1 MTVSPM
7 QKGLSSRWGWR
18 DGLALLALALAVVLV
33 YSQVLLTN
41 RTPASGDFL
50 SYFTPYW
57 DDVNEALRAGRLPL
71 WNPFMYAG
79 APLQANP
86 QAQVF
91 YPLRWLFIFFP
102 AEKGILYFAA
112 LHAWLAGAFTYLL
125 TKKIVGVGVIAAF
138 TAALIFALGGWTT
151 GLLVQ
156 PVRWGT
162 TPWLPAAIL
171 LWELR
176 PAGPGWRR
184 ARRRWFVLNI
194 LVWTLALLAGH
205 SQAFYNQAVIFA
217 VWVFGSIGWTIWRQK
232 RACGSFSWRFTWQK
246 LWPAVLA
253 LAVIFTLTLALA
265 AAQLLPTLELTTHS
279 YRSGG
284 LSFREHAALSLP
296 PWRLGFTLLPH
307 YARDLGQALGS
318 DAYGEWVAYVGVI
331 GLLLA
336 FCGLARGSRRTR
348 FLALLLVLFGVSLAL
363 GAYNPL
369 SYVLHRLVPG
379 WNLFRVPARWL
390 ESAALGLALLAAL
403 GVDNLRQG
411 WRPAWRIH
419 GFWRWLAVAGLLVI
433 VLVLAA
439 LTTPNVITVSGWLA
453 ALLAFGIVLWGRGQT
468 RRWGTVLLV
477 GLLLLE
483 IYAASWTLP
492 IQHPTAP
499 QAIRSWRT
507 APARIAAAQNA
518 DCRTLS
524 LSTITY
530 DPGDLGDLQR
540 IYGPYLDER
549 AFNDL
554 VVATKAKEVLAPN
567 LGLLFRLPSLDGFGG
582 GVLPT
587 RRFIKAMELFL
598 PADQVVADGRLR
610 ESLRAIPDARLLS
623 LFGVCFVIA
632 DKQFDVWHDD
642 VYYDLAFGEALSAD
656 QPQITLSDLPA
667 FPATH
672 VGLVSHLQ
680 GGAALPDDAV
690 VAELVATYGDG
701 SEARLP
707 VRAGIETAVGADE
720 MAGLKHNRDLPAVR
734 WRFDAPGQDAIAQ
747 LALPEPGPL
756 VSLDLRLLETD
767 VSLFVRGVAIIDRVS
782 NAHASPPV
790 TRHPWRRIHSGDVK
804 IYENEAAFPR
814 AFLVPNAELSPDDD
828 LTLARMLDPAFDPA
842 ETALLAAGAAR
853 QGGSGT
859 AMVQHESPERYRI
872 DYSADAPST
881 LLIAEAWYPGWQATL
896 DGEPVPLQRAD
907 LLLNAIPAP
916 AGQHTVLMAFRPRS
930 LRLGAWIS
938 LAVLGLLLLAWFW
951 PERNSARD

>member
-1 MTVSPM
+1 MTVSAVRRETT
-7 QKGLSSRWGWR
+7 SRWGR
-18 DGLALLALALAVVLV
+18 ADALALLALTLAVVLV

-57 DDVNEALRAGRLPL
+57 DYVNEALRSGRLPL

-79 APLQANP
+79 APLLANP

-91 YPLRWLFIFFP
+91 YPLRWLFVAFP

-112 LHAWLAGAFTYLL
+112 LHAWLAGAFTYALAKRVAGAGAL
-125 TKKIVGVGVIAAF
+125 AAF
-138 TAALIFALGGWTT
+138 TAALVFALGGWTT

-176 PAGPGWRR
+176 PAAPGRSR
-184 ARRRWFVLNI
+184 ATRRWLILNI

-217 VWVFGSIGWTIWRQK
+217 MWIFGSIGWTMWRR
-232 RACGSFSWRFTWQK
+232 RAAGSFSWQALWRE

-253 LAVIFTLTLALA
+253 LAVIFSLTLALA
-265 AAQLLPTLELTTHS
+265 AVQLLPTLELTGQS

-284 LSFREHAALSLP
+284 LPFREHAALSLP

-336 FCGLARGSRRTR
+336 LCGLFRGSRRIR
-348 FLALLLVLFGVSLAL
+348 FLALLLTVFGVSLAL

-369 SYVLHRLVPG
+369 SYVLHRIVPG

-403 GVDNLRQG
+403 GVENLWQG
-411 WRPAWRIH
+411 WRPSWRLH
-419 GFWRWLAVAGLLVI
+419 GFWRWLAVAGALVI
-433 VLVLAA
+433 VLALAA
-439 LTTPNVITVSGWLA
+439 LTTPNAITVIGWLA
-453 ALLAFGIVLWGRGQT
+453 AILAFGIVLWGRGQV
-468 RRWGTVLLV
+468 RRWGAILLV

-507 APARIAAAQNA
+507 APARISAAHEP

-524 LSTITY
+524 LSTTTY

-554 VVATKAKEVLAPN
+554 VVATKAKEILAPN

-582 GVLPT
+582 GVLPMQ
-587 RRFIKAMELFL
+587 RFVEAMALFL
-598 PADQVVADGRLR
+598 PPDRVVADGRLR
-610 ESLRAIPDARLLS
+610 ETLREIPDARLLS

-642 VYYDLAFGEALSAD
+642 VYYDLAFGEALTAD
-656 QPQITLSDLPA
+656 QPQMTITAMPD

-680 GGAALPDDAV
+680 GGAALPDGTP
-690 VAELVATYGDG
+690 VAELVAKYRDG
-701 SEARLP
+701 SEVRLP
-707 VRAGIETAVGADE
+707 IRAGIETAVGADE
-720 MAGLKHNRDLPAVR
+720 MAGLQHNRDLPAVR

-756 VSLDLRLLETD
+756 ASIDLRLLATD
-767 VSLFVRGVAIIDRVS
+767 VTLFVRGVAIIDRVS
-782 NAHASPPV
+782 NAHATPPV
-790 TRHPWRRIHSGDVK
+790 TRHPWQRIHSGDVK

-828 LTLARMLDPAFDPA
+828 LTLARMLDPAFAPA
-842 ETALLAAGAAR
+842 ETALLAAGEAR
-853 QGGSGT
+853 QGGGGT
-859 AMVQHESPERYRI
+859 AAVQHASPEQYRI
-872 DYSADAPST
+872 DYNAAAPST

-896 DGEPVPLQRAD
+896 DGQPVPIQRAD
-907 LLLNAIPAP
+907 LLLSAIAAP

-930 LRLGAWIS
+930 LRLGAGIS

-951 PERNSARD
+951 RGRRS